1 MFGAPP
7 LPLIPALTP
16 SPPLPPSSP
25 STPATLTLYSQRVS
39 RFLRDLRSHVT
50 AHHQRY
56 RASMERRAVPAAPS
70 HRPLVVGDLVLLL
83 RPRARKLLIP
93 NSGPYLL
100 TALHAHTATLRNLAT
115 GAQFHENLANL
126 KLMQLPH

>member
-16 SPPLPPSSP
+16 SAPAVPNMPP
-25 STPATLTLYSQRVS
+25 TPDSLTLYSQRVA
-39 RFLRDLRSHVT
+39 RFLRDLRSHVA
-50 AHHQRY
+50 AHHHRY
-56 RASMERRAVPAAPS
+56 RASVERRAAPS
-70 HRPLVVGDLVLLL
+70 PTTSRPLAVGDLVMLL

-100 TALHAHTATLRNLAT
+100 IAIHTNTATLRNMAT

-126 KLMQLPH
+126 RPL